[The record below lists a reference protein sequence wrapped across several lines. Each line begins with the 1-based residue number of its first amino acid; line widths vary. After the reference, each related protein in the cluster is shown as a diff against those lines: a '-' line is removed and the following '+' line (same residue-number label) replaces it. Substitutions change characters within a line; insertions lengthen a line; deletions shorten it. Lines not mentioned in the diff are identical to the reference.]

1 MSGRHLS
8 SGGTVGTGDLEVMA
22 NNAIKCYGILWIDRN
37 FLSTQITITAYVYC
51 SDETDDKYV
60 AKDRIIFCS
69 QYKYR
74 RRELEVEF

>member
-1 MSGRHLS
+1 MNRS
-8 SGGTVGTGDLEVMA
+8 
-22 NNAIKCYGILWIDRN
+22 K